1 MTTATKPTFKQEW
14 TEQDFRTVKNAI
26 KRHLLCKE
34 LDTHKGKAMAYTFE
48 QLDNILGLAYT
59 SSSAYAMYGICNVN
73 LKHPFYPEYRYFC
86 FALSVEG
93 EVFAELWD
101 KDEKELYIKL

>member
-1 MTTATKPTFKQEW
+1 MTTKIAPVFKQDW

-26 KRHLLCKE
+26 RRHLIGKE
-34 LDTHKGKAMAYTFE
+34 LDTHKGKFIAHTFE

-59 SSSAYAMYGICNVN
+59 SSSSYAMYGICNVH

-86 FALSVEG
+86 FALATDG
-93 EVFAELWD
+93 TPYAELWD
-101 KDEKELYIKL
+101 KDENELYIKL